1 MVDTTIEV
9 NNEKPSQ
16 ELVHVSDN
24 IIRDGILKIIN
35 NRDNQDKWS
44 RKILNIDKYLVKHK
58 E

>member
-9 NNEKPSQ
+9 NHEKPSQ
-16 ELVHVSDN
+16 ELVDVSDN